1 MDYQQYIDEI
11 NALNDYFRLG
21 IAIALTFVSLFLAK
35 YAVIRPWWKF
45 VTSTDADWDDH
56 LHRPLANRTYVLIL
70 AVASQLTIRWIMGT
84 SSSTYDSTEPLF
96 AAFYIIL
103 SASILSV
110 SIKHLIPV
118 LMDQFSAQGS
128 VTVSGSNSIIVFFLR
143 TVVWFA
149 GLYFA
154 LNQLGIE
161 LLGILASLAVFSLII
176 GLAVQQTLGNI
187 VNSFLLAIDRPFEV
201 GDRIEVEGTWGSV
214 VSVGILSTKVLD
226 RDERLVV
233 IPNNTLVQSTV
244 VNHARGGG
252 DGVARRI
259 SIVLDI
265 GVDYREDID
274 HVKYTLLQ
282 LAKECPYVID
292 KPEPRILLHE
302 LADFAKIFRVYTWVE
317 DYSDEYVARDWLL
330 RNIDERFGKENINIP
345 FPTSVELSDS
355 VYEQAEVTKQ
365 RTAKRKMVQERKK
378 LDESRNNAR
387 SELEDISVELK
398 SAELSKKDRAELE
411 ERQRELNSLLSQFD
425 RDGS

>member
-1 MDYQQYIDEI
+1 MDYQQQLDEI

-21 IAIALTFVSLFLAK
+21 IAILLTLVALFFAK

-45 VTSTDADWDDH
+45 VTSTEADWDDH
-56 LHRPLANRTYVLIL
+56 LHRPLANRTYALIL
-70 AVASQLTIRWIMGT
+70 AVSSQLTIRWIMGT
-84 SSSTYDSTEPLF
+84 SSTTFDTTEPVF

-187 VNSFLLAIDRPFEV
+187 VNSFLLSIDRPFEV
-201 GDRIEVEGTWGSV
+201 GDRIEVDDTWGSV

-233 IPNNTLVQSTV
+233 IPNNTLVQSTI

-252 DGVARRI
+252 DGIARRI
-259 SIVLDI
+259 AIVLDI

-378 LDESRNNAR
+378 LDESRMNAR
-387 SELEDISVELK
+387 SELEEISVQLK
-398 SAELSKKDRAELE
+398 DAELSKKDRAALE

>member
-1 MDYQQYIDEI
+1 
-11 NALNDYFRLG
+11 
-21 IAIALTFVSLFLAK
+21 
-35 YAVIRPWWKF
+35 
-45 VTSTDADWDDH
+45 
-56 LHRPLANRTYVLIL
+56 
-70 AVASQLTIRWIMGT
+70 
-84 SSSTYDSTEPLF
+84 
-96 AAFYIIL
+96 
-103 SASILSV
+103 
-110 SIKHLIPV
+110 
-118 LMDQFSAQGS
+118 MDQFTAQGS
-128 VTVSGSNSIIVFFLR
+128 VKSLEQLHYRLLFRISLLCRFVFR
-143 TVVWFA
+143 T
-149 GLYFA
+149 
-154 LNQLGIE
+154 QSTRHE
-161 LLGILASLAVFSLII
+161 LFGILASLAVFSLII

-233 IPNNTLVQSTV
+233 IPNNTLVESKV
-244 VNHARGGG
+244 INHARGGG

-282 LAKECPYVID
+282 LAKECPYVIN

-330 RNIDERFGKENINIP
+330 RYIDERFGKENNNIP

-365 RTAKRKMVQERKK
+365 RSAKRKMVQERKK
-378 LDESRNNAR
+378 LDESRLSAR
-387 SELEDISVELK
+387 AEIEEITEKLK
-398 SAELSKKDRAELE
+398 DAELSKKDRAELE
-411 ERQRELNSLLSQFD
+411 ERQRELNTILSQFD
-425 RDGS
+425 RDGD

>member
-1 MDYQQYIDEI
+1 
-11 NALNDYFRLG
+11 
-21 IAIALTFVSLFLAK
+21 
-35 YAVIRPWWKF
+35 
-45 VTSTDADWDDH
+45 
-56 LHRPLANRTYVLIL
+56 
-70 AVASQLTIRWIMGT
+70 MGA
-84 SSSTYDSTEPLF
+84 SSTTYDTTEPVF

-187 VNSFLLAIDRPFEV
+187 VNSFLLSIDRPFEV
-201 GDRIEVEGTWGSV
+201 GDRIEVDDTWGSV

-233 IPNNTLVQSTV
+233 IPNNTLVQSTI

-259 SIVLDI
+259 AIVLDI

-365 RTAKRKMVQERKK
+365 RSAKRKMVQERKK
-378 LDESRNNAR
+378 LDESRTNAR
-387 SELEDISVELK
+387 SELEEISVQLK
-398 SAELSKKDRAELE
+398 DAELSKKDRAALE

>member
-1 MDYQQYIDEI
+1 MDYQEYLDEI
-11 NALNDYFRLG
+11 NALNDYIRLA
-21 IAIALTFVSLFLAK
+21 IAIGLIIVSLVVAK
-35 YAVIRPWWKF
+35 YAIIRPWWRF
-45 VTSTDADWDDH
+45 VTSTEADWDDY
-56 LHRPLANRTYVLIL
+56 LHRPLANRAYALII
-70 AVASQLTIRWIMGT
+70 AVGSQFTIRWILGT
-84 SSSTYDSTEPLF
+84 SSSTFETTEPVF
-96 AAFYIIL
+96 AAFYVIL

-118 LMDQFSAQGS
+118 LMDQFSSQGS

-143 TVVWFA
+143 AVVWFA

-233 IPNNTLVQSTV
+233 IPNNTLVESKV
-244 VNHARGGG
+244 INHARGGG

-282 LAKECPYVID
+282 LAKECPYVIN

-330 RNIDERFGKENINIP
+330 RNIDERFGTENINIP

-365 RTAKRKMVQERKK
+365 RSAKRKMVQERKK
-378 LDESRNNAR
+378 LDESRVNAR
-387 SELEDISVELK
+387 NEIDEINEKLK
-398 SAELSKKDRAELE
+398 DAELSKKDRNALE
-411 ERQRELNSLLSQFD
+411 ERQRELNTILSQFD